1 MSEKERLQDLLD
13 YKILDT
19 APDLELDELV
29 EIASAICNTPISLIS
44 LVDDKRQWFKAKKG
58 IEAEETDRNDAFC
71 RYSFDKPHEVLVV
84 EDSLKDERFS
94 SNPLVLGNPNIR
106 FYAGAPL
113 LTPKGN
119 VLGNLCILDKQP
131 RKITNSQQRA
141 LQLLA
146 KKTMDNLNNRKK
158 LVAQDKKIEASIS
171 RLKKLT
177 NQSPGTIYQ
186 FEMDPEG
193 RYRFTF
199 ISEGIS
205 EVHPSLNPELL
216 KSDAGNVFK
225 VVHPEDLDYVLESI
239 KISAEE
245 LSIWDVEYRVL
256 LNGKISWQRGISRP
270 EKLKDGTI
278 VWYGMFQN
286 INRIKQYEQAL
297 EQISFDISHILR
309 RPITTIQGLTDIIQ
323 QEKLDEKSF
332 KQYSALI
339 KEVSEELDV
348 FTRRL
353 HATYAEKHKQ
363 IGRR

>member
-1 MSEKERLQDLLD
+1 MNEEERLQELLD

-19 APDLELDELV
+19 EPDSDLDELV
-29 EIASAICNTPISLIS
+29 EIASAICDTPISLIT
-44 LVDDKRQWFKAKKG
+44 LIDDKRQWFKAKKG
-58 IEAEETDRNDAFC
+58 IEVEETDRNDAFC

-84 EDSLKDERFS
+84 EDSLKDNRFNT
-94 SNPLVLGNPNIR
+94 NPLVLGDPNIR

-113 LTPKGN
+113 ITPKGN
-119 VLGNLCILDKQP
+119 VMGNLCILDKQP
-131 RKITNSQQRA
+131 RKITRSQQRA

-158 LVAQDKKIEASIS
+158 VLEQDKTIEANIS

-177 NQSPGTIYQ
+177 NQAPGTIYQ
-186 FEMDPEG
+186 FEMSPQG
-193 RYRFTF
+193 HYRFTF
-199 ISEGIS
+199 ISEGIH
-205 EVHPSLNPELL
+205 EVHPILAPDIL
-216 KSDAGNVFK
+216 KSDANKIFEA
-225 VVHPEDLDYVLESI
+225 VHPADLDFVLESI
-239 KISAEE
+239 RISAEE
-245 LSIWDVEYRVL
+245 LSLWDIEFRVL
-256 LNGKISWQRGISRP
+256 LDGRTSWQRGISRP
-270 EKLKDGTI
+270 EKLVDGTI

-286 INRIKQYEQAL
+286 INRIKEYEQAL

-323 QEKLDEKSF
+323 QEKLDEKAF
-332 KQYSALI
+332 KKYSALI

-353 HATYAEKHKQ
+353 HTTYAEKHKR